1 MSQNIDILYNIIMFP
16 VEYLQTFRF
25 NKTLPVKEESLL
37 PSPVY
42 PDDSNE
48 ESFDKLEELE
58 PQALHQR

>member
-1 MSQNIDILYNIIMFP
+1 
-16 VEYLQTFRF
+16 
-25 NKTLPVKEESLL
+25 L

-58 PQALHQR
+58 PQALHQRWLSFITTFVFQFIPLKLVFLVSH